1 MGSEGQT
8 EYHELMREFPLA
20 LMDYARD
27 MQQD

>member
-8 EYHELMREFPLA
+8 EYHELMREFLLA